1 MRNSF
6 PAIIL
11 ALAVAA
17 LTGCNSI
24 EHHSEGAVVSASQ
37 TALNY
42 DALNNSLDTSIFRLE
57 SLRSTPGSAENFIKT
72 LNDID
77 DAVAKTGEALKGSR
91 QDLLEHGQDHV
102 ALLNEES
109 GKFTDPDLSKKV
121 ARDAAALS
129 AQYTA
134 YDKASA
140 SVTDSIDLARKYADD
155 IRRMMD
161 INRSSAGVDNCLG
174 TVRKIED
181 ALTTAKRRIPEAKAA
196 LEVLRAKLPK
206 PASLPAGA

>member
-6 PAIIL
+6 TALLL
-11 ALAVAA
+11 ALAVAS

-24 EHHSEGAVVSASQ
+24 QHHSEGAVVSAGE
-37 TALNY
+37 TAHNY
-42 DALNNSLDTSIFRLE
+42 DALNTSLDSSIARLE
-57 SLRSTPGSAENFIKT
+57 SLRKTPGSAENFIKT
-72 LNDID
+72 LDEID
-77 DAVAKTGEALKGSR
+77 SAVAKTGDALKSSR

-102 ALLNEES
+102 RLLQEES
-109 GKFTDPDLSKKV
+109 AAFTDSDLAKKV
-121 ARDAAALS
+121 TRNAEALS

-161 INRSSAGVDNCLG
+161 INRSSAGVDDCIG

-181 ALTTAKRRIPEAKAA
+181 ALDTAKHRIPAAKAA
-196 LEVLRAKLPK
+196 LEDLRTKLPK
-206 PASLPAGA
+206 PATVAKGS

>member
-6 PAIIL
+6 TALLL
-11 ALAVAA
+11 ALAVAS

-24 EHHSEGAVVSASQ
+24 QHHSEGAVVSAGE
-37 TALNY
+37 TAHNY
-42 DALNNSLDTSIFRLE
+42 DALNTSLDSSIARLE
-57 SLRSTPGSAENFIKT
+57 SLRKTPGSAEIFIKT
-72 LNDID
+72 LDEID
-77 DAVAKTGEALKGSR
+77 SAVAKTGDALKSSR

-102 ALLNEES
+102 RLLQEES
-109 GKFTDPDLSKKV
+109 AAFTDSDLAKKV
-121 ARDAAALS
+121 TRNAEALS
-129 AQYTA
+129 AQYAA

-161 INRSSAGVDNCLG
+161 INRSSAGVDDCIG

-181 ALTTAKRRIPEAKAA
+181 ALDTAKHRIPAAKAA
-196 LEVLRAKLPK
+196 LEDLRTKLPK
-206 PASLPAGA
+206 PATVAKGS